1 MIIIIIILA
10 FETYNSDFW
19 NQTCL
24 SDSLQPHRLHSPWN
38 SPGDLPS
45 SEIEPRSPA
54 LQVDSFFFFAGG
66 KLQNS
71 LPAEPPGRDFQLND
85 SLYDSTF

>member
-1 MIIIIIILA
+1 MLVRLFATPPTTQSMEFSRAEYKNAEVGSHSILQGIFPA
-10 FETYNSDFW
+10 
-19 NQTCL
+19 Q
-24 SDSLQPHRLHSPWN
+24 RLN
-38 SPGDLPS
+38 PGLLHCRW
-45 SEIEPRSPA
+45 I
-54 LQVDSFFFFAGG
+54 LFFFFAGG